1 LDSLKSYFLVQA
13 SGDTKHWQLLLTP
26 RSPNLA
32 AYIQNITLQGSEF
45 TEQLDIA
52 ETNGDKTNIRFTT
65 DKVVRKA
72 E

>member
-1 LDSLKSYFLVQA
+1 
-13 SGDTKHWQLLLTP
+13 
-26 RSPNLA
+26 
-32 AYIQNITLQGSEF
+32 LQGSEF

-52 ETNGDKTNIRFTT
+52 EANGDKTHIAFTT